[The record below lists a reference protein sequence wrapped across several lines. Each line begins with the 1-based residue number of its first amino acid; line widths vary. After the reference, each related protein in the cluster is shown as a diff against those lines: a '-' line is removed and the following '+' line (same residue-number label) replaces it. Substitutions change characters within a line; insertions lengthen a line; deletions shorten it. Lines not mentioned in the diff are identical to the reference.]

1 MQEER
6 WNIWTNFMR
15 TRERIYGKRE
25 KKMITNLSDAHEVER
40 KLVQSSRH
48 FFIYI
53 FCEKFCKNPFNAAIW
68 SRNDQNA
75 ANGSGLVLI
84 ISKILLRDT
93 IALNIRFRQ
102 YFFWGYP
109 GEVYLWKER
118 LAMTV
123 TEISK

>member
-1 MQEER
+1 MYEER

-25 KKMITNLSDAHEVER
+25 KKMTTNLPDAHEVET

-48 FFIYI
+48 FFIWI
-53 FCEKFCKNPFNAAIW
+53 FCENFCKNPFNAAIW

-75 ANGSGLVLI
+75 NGSGLVLI
-84 ISKILLRDT
+84 ISKILLWDT
-93 IALNIRFRQ
+93 IALNIGSRQ
-102 YFFWGYP
+102 YFFCGYP
-109 GEVYLWKER
+109 VEVYLWKEH